1 MNKIKWT
8 AEEMEAIKI
17 HGETCIAAA
26 KAAMMRSGINFDDI
40 EQINN
45 HFEDHV
51 WGSNA
56 DRAYRKRAVK
66 KAVAIVAQNP
76 LKYAA
81 Q

>member
-8 AEEMEAIKI
+8 AEEIEAIKI
-17 HGETCIAAA
+17 HGETCMAVAE
-26 KAAMMRSGINFDDI
+26 AAMRRSGINFDDI

-45 HFEDHV
+45 HFESHV

-56 DRAYRKRAVK
+56 DRAYRKRAIK
-66 KAVAIVAQNP
+66 KAVAIVARNP